1 MSDLQHDSSYFLELQ
16 TKTGWGAILRS
27 FASRLDPKP
36 ASLILDVGTGPGLLP
51 AIFAQKGCRVIGID
65 SSFEMFRDALHPN
78 LVLADVN
85 ILPLKPAT
93 LNLITASN
101 LLFLLPDPLAALKEM
116 ARLLAPNG
124 EIALLNPSEEMSLSA
139 ATLLADERNLEGLA
153 RETLLNYAARAEN
166 HHRWNEDNL
175 IELFASANLKLIDT
189 TTKMGKGLV
198 RLARGKKE

>member
-1 MSDLQHDSSYFLELQ
+1 
-16 TKTGWGAILRS
+16 
-27 FASRLDPKP
+27 
-36 ASLILDVGTGPGLLP
+36 
-51 AIFAQKGCRVIGID
+51 
-65 SSFEMFRDALHPN
+65 
-78 LVLADVN
+78 VLADVN